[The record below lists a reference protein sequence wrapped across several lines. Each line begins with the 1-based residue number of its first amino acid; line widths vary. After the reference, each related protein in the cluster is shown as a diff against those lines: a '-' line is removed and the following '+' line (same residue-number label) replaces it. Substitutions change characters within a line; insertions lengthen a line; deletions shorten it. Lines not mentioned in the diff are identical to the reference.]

1 LPCSVFFRTAKVRT
15 QSETGKFLKKKII
28 GKPVNRAFFSAFNDR
43 YLPQF
48 QLKAEFSSQMK
59 DFSYI
64 TNSHP
69 AFIESLYQEFLKN
82 PSGVDPD
89 LRKFF
94 EGFDF
99 AVANGSAVAV
109 NGQPVAGTTAIDWMK
124 EVRVYRL
131 ILGYR
136 NKGHLLAKTNPIRTR
151 KDRGANLELS
161 FFGLSDADLDTV
173 YQAGNLIGLGA
184 TSLRNILSHLQQS
197 YAGHVGIE
205 FKYISDQ
212 KKIDWLT
219 TEMEQRFTNPVTI
232 EKQKR
237 ILEKLNEGVIFE
249 KFLHTK
255 YIGQKRFSLEGG
267 ETTIAALDAIINV
280 SANNDVQE
288 VVIGMAH
295 RGRLNILAN
304 IMGKTY
310 EQIFSEFEGTAAI
323 DQTMGSGDV
332 KYHMGY
338 GSEVQTVDHKAIHL
352 KLMPN
357 PSHLEAVDPV
367 VVGFAR
373 AKADVLYESDF
384 DKLLPILIHGDASVA
399 GQGIV
404 YEVLQM
410 SNLRGYYTGGTI
422 HFVINNQ
429 IGFTTDFDDARSAD
443 YCTSAAAMI
452 QAPVLHVNGDDAE
465 AVVKCAEIA
474 TRYRQEFNSDIF
486 IDMVCYLR
494 HGHNEG
500 DDPKYTQPQLYAL
513 IDKHQNPREIYTQF
527 LIENGE
533 ADAQQLAKD
542 MEKKFWGDLQER
554 LDEVKQHPLPYKYQ
568 QPELVWKSLRK
579 ATEEDFDQSPVTAIK
594 EEEIRRVFDSLMK
607 WPEDFKPLKKV
618 EKLLQDKIK
627 LLQTEQKIDWAT
639 AELMAYGSLLVDG
652 KLVRMSGQDVK
663 RGTFSHRHA
672 VLRDENTNLEYNRL
686 NHFQEKQEKFR
697 IYNSLLS
704 EYGVLGFE
712 YGYAMA
718 NPNALV
724 IWEAQFGD
732 FCNGAQTMI
741 DQFIAAG
748 EQKWQRQNGVVMLLP
763 HGYEGQGPEHSSARM
778 ERFLQMCAELNLVV
792 TNITSAANLFHVFRR
807 QLTWHFRKPLINFSP
822 KANLRN
828 PGTYSHISEF
838 ASSGF
843 KEVIDDNFVTAA
855 AQVKKVLLCSGKLY
869 FELAEKQQKENRTDI
884 AIVRLEQLYPLP
896 AKQLDALYK
905 KYNKATWF
913 WVQEEPLNMGAAGF
927 LQMNLKSINFGV
939 ISRNAS
945 AATATGYAKVHAQE
959 QAEIIDTAFGI

>member
-1 LPCSVFFRTAKVRT
+1 
-15 QSETGKFLKKKII
+15 
-28 GKPVNRAFFSAFNDR
+28 
-43 YLPQF
+43 
-48 QLKAEFSSQMK
+48 MK
-59 DFSYI
+59 DFSFI

-69 AFIESLYQEFLKN
+69 AYIESLYNDFLKN
-82 PSGVDPD
+82 PLSIDPD
-89 LRKFF
+89 IQKFF

-99 AVANGSAVAV
+99 AITKGSAQSIV
-109 NGQPVAGTTAIDWMK
+109 NQSVAIDWMK
-124 EVRVYRL
+124 EIKVYRL

-151 KDRGANLELS
+151 KDRGANLDLN
-161 FFGLSDADLDTV
+161 FFGLSEADLNTI

-184 TSLRNILSHLQQS
+184 TSLKEILGHLEKC
-197 YAGHVGIE
+197 YATHVGIE

-219 TEMEQRFTNPVTI
+219 AEIEQKFANEVPLQ
-232 EKQKR
+232 KKKR
-237 ILEKLNEGVIFE
+237 ILEKLNQGVMFE

-267 ETTIAALDAIINV
+267 ETTIAALDAIINI
-280 SANNDVQE
+280 AGNLQVQE

-310 EQIFSEFEGTAAI
+310 EQIFSEFEGTATI

-338 GSEVQTVDHKAIHL
+338 GSDVQTIDGQQVHL

-373 AKADVLYESDF
+373 AKADVLYGSDF
-384 DKLLPILIHGDASVA
+384 DKILPILIHGDASVA

-443 YCTSAAAMI
+443 YSTSVAAMV
-452 QAPVLHVNGDDAE
+452 QAPVMHVNGDDAE

-474 TRYRQEFNSDIF
+474 TRYRHEFNSDIF
-486 IDMVCYLR
+486 IDMVCYR
-494 HGHNEG
+494 KHGHNEG

-513 IDKHQNPREIYTQF
+513 IDKHQNPREIYTQH
-527 LIENGE
+527 LLDNGE
-533 ADAQQLAKD
+533 SDAKELAKE
-542 MEKKFWGDLQER
+542 MEKKFWADLQER
-554 LDEVKQHPLPYKYQ
+554 LDEIKQNPLPYKYQ
-568 QPELVWKSLRK
+568 APELVWKSLRK
-579 ATEEDFDQSPVTAIK
+579 ATEKDFDQSPETAIK
-594 EEEIRRVFDSLMK
+594 KEELIRLFTVLMQ
-607 WPEDFKPLKKV
+607 WPDTFKPLKKV
-618 EKLLQDKIK
+618 EKLLQEKIK
-627 LLQTEQKIDWAT
+627 LLESENKIDWAT
-639 AELMAYGSLLVDG
+639 GELLAYSSLLTQHN
-652 KLVRMSGQDVK
+652 LVRMSGQDVQ

-672 VLRDENTNLEYNRL
+672 VLRDEQTNKGYNRL
-686 NHFQEKQEKFR
+686 NHFQEIQEKFR

-718 NPNALV
+718 NPAALV

-732 FCNGAQTMI
+732 FSNGAQTMI

-748 EQKWQRQNGVVMLLP
+748 EQKWQRMNGIVMLLP
-763 HGYEGQGPEHSSARM
+763 HGYEGQGPEHSSGRM
-778 ERFLQMCAELNLVV
+778 ERFLQMCAELNLVI
-792 TNITSAANLFHVFRR
+792 TNITTSANLFHALRR
-807 QLTWHFRKPLINFSP
+807 QLAWPFRKPLINFSP
-822 KANLRN
+822 KANLR
-828 PGTYSHISEF
+828 F
-838 ASSGF
+838 AGSFSKVEDFTKAGF
-843 KEVIDDNFVTAA
+843 KEIIDDSFVEKTDD
-855 AQVKKVLLCSGKLY
+855 VKKVLLCTGKIY
-869 FELAEKQQKENRTDI
+869 FELAEKQVKDSRSDV
-884 AIVRLEQLYPLP
+884 AIIRLEQIYPLP
-896 AKQLDALYK
+896 LKQLEGLRN
-905 KYNKATWF
+905 KYHHANWF
-913 WVQEEPLNMGAAGF
+913 WVQEEPLNMGAASF
-927 LQMNLKSINFGV
+927 LRMNLLSLNFKI
-939 ISRNAS
+939 ISRTAS
-945 AATATGYAKVHAQE
+945 ASTATGYSKVHAKEQVQIIE
-959 QAEIIDTAFGI
+959 QAFSI